1 MVNECGN
8 CLKCKRSCNVSLVE
22 KYPRLIIG
30 VICSLL
36 ALGAVGISLGSVG
49 FGSFN

>member
-22 KYPRLIIG
+22 KYPRLTIG